1 MLDTHQLNVF
11 LVAAET
17 LNFTQAAGKLH
28 MSQPSVSQHI
38 LALEQHFEQP
48 LFLRAGRTLQLTD
61 AGAALLPL
69 AREMVSRSIQIEE
82 LMKSLEGEVHGHL
95 LIGCSTTPG
104 KYVLPPLLARFH
116 RLYPKVTLACHVA
129 SQQQTLEGVCE
140 GDAHFALLSRPET
153 ACKSIELHEFMDDHI
168 LLIAPEAHPWASR
181 GEIEPEE
188 LYTAD
193 FILREDGSG
202 TRLLVQDALARVG
215 IDMNRLDK
223 LLELGNSEAIA
234 IAVQEGIG
242 LGFVSQVVVERL
254 VQDRV
259 VPIRV
264 RGLNLRRKI
273 YIARSLRRPP
283 TIAQAVFWQSITNA
297 SFRQREAV
305 RHVPH
310 AESSGNSRLPQAAA
324 SLELEYV

>member
-1 MLDTHQLNVF
+1 MLDTHQLHVF

-38 LALEQHFEQP
+38 LSLEQHFGQS

-69 AREMVSRSIQIEE
+69 ARDIVSRSIHIEE
-82 LMKSLEGEVHGHL
+82 VMKSLEGEVHGHL

-116 RLYPKVTLACHVA
+116 RFYPKVTLACHVA

-140 GDAHFALLSRPET
+140 GNAHFALLSRPDA
-153 ACKSIELHEFMDDHI
+153 ACKSIELQEFMDDHI
-168 LLIAPEAHPWASR
+168 LLIAPVAHPWASR
-181 GEIEPEE
+181 DEIEPEE

-202 TRLLVQDALARVG
+202 TRLVVQDALAKVG
-215 IDMNRLDK
+215 IDINRLEK

-242 LGFVSQVVVERL
+242 LGFVSQVVVARL

-264 RGLNLRRKI
+264 RGLNLKRKI

-283 TIAQAVFWQSITNA
+283 TIAQSVFWQFITDA
-297 SFRQREAV
+297 SLRPGETADYL
-305 RHVPH
+305 PH
-310 AESSGNSRLPQAAA
+310 AKLSENGRLQQAP
-324 SLELEYV
+324 SVLETA